1 MDFHNQLQKLKDKKF
16 FATLGIERGI
26 EKESLRVT
34 SDGFISEKAHPSSL
48 GASFTNPS
56 ITTDFAESL
65 IEVVTPVFTDV
76 DDLYEYLLGLHIFI
90 ASELE
95 DGELLWPFSMPP
107 KITDS
112 SKINIA
118 TYSDTNIGKLK
129 HIYRKGLAIR
139 YGKTMQ
145 CVSGV
150 HFNFSLTDNSLA
162 IISGSNAQQD
172 IDKAYLGLIRNFKRL
187 FWFVLCEFGHSSV
200 IDKSFV
206 DGRDNDLEP
215 LNDYDLFKKGATSLR
230 MSEIGYQSKAQKNL
244 NIKYNDLDEFLDEVK
259 SAITTPYPEFENLG
273 LKDSEGE
280 FHQISSGIL
289 QIENELYDCIRP
301 KRAGSSGERPYE
313 LLKKE
318 GIKYLEVRGIDLD
331 PEDLAGISKDK
342 ILLLDLIMLY
352 CAIKPSSLM
361 SDEEKSVIE
370 SNDIATIK
378 SGRLPETIISY
389 KDQPTTIAESR
400 IDVIK
405 DLMQIAAAMNDPK
418 YIEVVSSINTKVNIF
433 NPDKSFHNLGLEKAR
448 ENSLVLK
455 SNMEIDTHKFKEEAE
470 ASLLKFK
477 KIQATANFDKIDEFM
492 NSYNTKI

>member
-1 MDFHNQLQKLKDKKF
+1 MDFHNQLQRLKEENF

-65 IEVVTPVFTDV
+65 IEIVTPVFTDV

-90 ASELE
+90 ANGLE
-95 DGELLWPFSMPP
+95 DDELLWPFSMPP
-107 KITDS
+107 KIIDS

-145 CVSGV
+145 CVSGI

-162 IISGSNAQQD
+162 IISGSNAQKD
-172 IDKAYLGLIRNFKRL
+172 IDTTYLGLIRNFKRL
-187 FWFVLCEFGHSSV
+187 FWFVLCEFGHTPV

-206 DGRDNDLEP
+206 DGREHDLEP
-215 LNDYDLFKKGATSLR
+215 LNNSDLFKEGATSLR

-244 NIKYNDLDEFLDEVK
+244 NIKYNNLDEFLEEVK
-259 SAITTPYPEFENLG
+259 SAITTPYPEFEKLG
-273 LKDSEGE
+273 LKDSEGN

-301 KRAGSSGERPYE
+301 KRAGSSGQRPYE

-331 PEDLAGISKDK
+331 PGDVAGISKNK
-342 ILLLDLIMLY
+342 ILLLDLILLY

-370 SNDIATIK
+370 NNDIAAIK
-378 SGRLPETIISY
+378 NGRLPETMISY
-389 KDQPTTIAESR
+389 KDEQTTIAESR

-405 DLMQIAAAMNDPK
+405 DLMQLASAMNDPK
-418 YIEVVSSINTKVNIF
+418 YIEVVSSLNNKVNTF

-448 ENSLVLK
+448 ENALDLK
-455 SNMEIDTHKFKEEAE
+455 SNTEIDTLKFNEEAE
-470 ASLLKFK
+470 TSLLKFET
-477 KIQATANFDKIDEFM
+477 IQATANFDKIDEFM